1 MTGQSL
7 AFETPVPAARAYN
20 VGLRR
25 IRASTRSMSVA
36 EFDIIERYF
45 HRSRPARDDV
55 LVGIGDDAAVVQIGD
70 GHTLVTSVATLSA
83 PAWEASAG
91 DPSRLGHD
99 AMTMAL
105 DQLTAAGARPAWVTL
120 ALTLPEADQD
130 WLTAFSDSLFAVAA
144 PLSVALIG
152 GDTTRGPFT
161 VTVVGHGLLSRDAA
175 RAASGIRAGDRGDP
189 ST

>member
-1 MTGQSL
+1 
-7 AFETPVPAARAYN
+7 
-20 VGLRR
+20 
-25 IRASTRSMSVA
+25 MSVG

-45 HRSRPARDDV
+45 HRSLPARDDV
-55 LVGIGDDAAVVQIGD
+55 LVGIGDDGAVVRIGD
-70 GHTLVTSVATLSA
+70 GHTLMTSVATLST

-99 AMTMAL
+99 AMSMAL
-105 DQLTAAGARPAWVTL
+105 EQLTAAGAQPAWATL

-130 WLTAFSDSLFAVAA
+130 WLAAFSEALFAVAA

-161 VTVVGHGLLSRDAA
+161 VTVVGHGLLNRDAA
-175 RAASGIRAGDRGDP
+175 GAAPGTRAGHRGDP
-189 ST
+189 SA